1 MNNTN
6 LKVIGNVR
14 ERENTL
20 LRNVYGYMT
29 IGLILTAAVAYFAS
43 VTPAIINLF
52 LLNPAGSIVL
62 IIAPVRNRVL
72 PFKQG

>member
-1 MNNTN
+1 MSNTN

-43 VTPAIINLF
+43 VTPAVINLF
-52 LLNPAGSIVL
+52 LLNPVG
-62 IIAPVRNRVL
+62 
-72 PFKQG
+72 